1 MAVYDAQAMHAT
13 SFRAGHSPI
22 GLLDGTW
29 LVTAGQLGGVRLPD
43 NAFDDLTLTLRN
55 GRFELGQDRGRVGLD
70 CCVTPAALDVLIIDG
85 PNRGRFVPAIV
96 ERAGGMLRVCYDLGG
111 TQRPATFGAPAG
123 TRYFLATYRRASE
136 PRARPRQVA
145 LTPTSGN
152 A

>member
-1 MAVYDAQAMHAT
+1 MHAT
-13 SFRAGHSPI
+13 SFRAGNSLVS
-22 GLLDGTW
+22 LLDGRW

-55 GRFELGQDRGRVGLD
+55 GRFELGQDWGRVGLD

-111 TQRPATFGAPAG
+111 TQRPATFRAPAG
-123 TRYFLATYRRASE
+123 TRFFLATYRRAS
-136 PRARPRQVA
+136 
-145 LTPTSGN
+145 
-152 A
+152 